1 MTNRV
6 TASLYSYL
14 YMTYRPTMYM
24 CHRHRWHTKM
34 YQHTIEVVHNVHL
47 VSSWGVPSVPMA
59 HKNVPAY
66 HRGGAQCPSGLH
78 RRGAIGA
85 DGTQKCTS
93 ISSRWCTMSLW
104 SPQEGCHRHRWQ
116 TKKRVQVAGWVHQLL
131 DGCTSCWLRGQVPPP
146 RPYTRPPPSH
156 THARVQHTTRRTYFE
171 I

>member
-78 RRGAIGA
+78 RRGAIVT
-85 DGTQKCTS
+85 DGKP
-93 ISSRWCTMSLW
+93 RNVY
-104 SPQEGCHRHRWQ
+104 
-116 TKKRVQVAGWVHQLL
+116 KLL
-131 DGCTSCWLRGQVPPP
+131 DGCTSCWMGVRVAGSGDKYHLPVPTHVRPP
-146 RPYTRPPPSH
+146 RTLTRGCSIPPGG
-156 THARVQHTTRRTYFE
+156 RILKYDGRRYAS
-171 I
+171 